1 MAREVSSRA
10 HQRLARFKRRLESV
24 GATRVPG
31 YEAVATKARAVVF
44 PALATGD
51 DLVPIRTHGL
61 LLEVPR
67 ELLPMYLHRDYE
79 PLTTRAVLEALHPG
93 AVAVD
98 VGANLGYFTC
108 LAAKAVGPRGVVHAV
123 EPAPANVDA
132 LKRHIRMNKLDNV
145 VVHAVAAADV
155 EAVRT
160 LRLTART
167 DHHGLYEHP
176 ESPAIAEARVSTA
189 PLDSLVE
196 GAANLIKVD
205 VEGAEVEVLEGMR
218 GLLRRSPGATVI
230 VEWNPDTLRTAGR
243 LPSEVPH
250 LMRELGVA
258 GMVVLDDRSRRE
270 RALVDLIRGSD
281 EGALP
286 FALANLKG
294 VVSRRSSGVV
304 DAAE

>member
-10 HQRLARFKRRLESV
+10 HQRLARFKRLLESA
-24 GATRVPG
+24 GATRLPG
-31 YEAVATKARAVVF
+31 YEAVARKARAVVF

-51 DLVPIRTHGL
+51 DLVPIRTHGV

-67 ELLPMYLHRDYE
+67 ELLPVYLHRDYE
-79 PLTTRAVLEALHPG
+79 PLTTRAVLDALHPG

-108 LAAKAVGPRGVVHAV
+108 LAGKAVRPRGVVHAV

-132 LKRHIRMNKLDNV
+132 LKRHIRLNELDNV

-155 EAVRT
+155 EAERT

-167 DHHGLYEHP
+167 DHHGLYDHP
-176 ESPAIAEARVSTA
+176 ESPAVAEARVRTA

-196 GAANLIKVD
+196 GPANLIKVD

-218 GLLRRSPGATVI
+218 GLLRRSAGATVI
-230 VEWNPDTLRTAGR
+230 VEWNPDTLRLAGR
-243 LPSEVPH
+243 LPSEVPR
-250 LMRELGVA
+250 LMEELGVGGLA
-258 GMVVLDDRSRRE
+258 VLDDWNGRRW
-270 RALVDLIRGSD
+270 ALADALP
-281 EGALP
+281 GADAGGLP
-286 FALANLKG
+286 FAWANLKG
-294 VVSRRSSGVV
+294 VVKARGH
-304 DAAE
+304 